1 MRRKLMATCVCC
13 VLLAPLLSC
22 GCDPGDGVDQSQV
35 AKLETVEISIGEHR
49 FLAWLAD
56 DPNERSTGLM
66 HVTAEQMAPTADGV
80 ERAML
85 FVFPADQSA
94 SHGFWM
100 KDTIIP
106 LDIAFIRREGTIVTI
121 RTMAPLDTRTT
132 HSTAP
137 YRLALETRATV
148 LKRLGIKSGDQ
159 VQIPASALNNV
170 R

>member
-1 MRRKLMATCVCC
+1 MLRKLLAGCACC
-13 VLLAPLLSC
+13 ALVAPLLSC
-22 GCDPGDGVDQSQV
+22 GCDPGDDVDQSQV
-35 AKLETVEISIGEHR
+35 SKLETVEITIGGHR

-56 DPNERSTGLM
+56 EPSERTTGLM
-66 HVTAEQMAPTADGV
+66 HVTAQQMAPTSEGI

-85 FVFPADQSA
+85 FVFPADQPA
-94 SHGFWM
+94 THGFWM

-106 LDIAFIRREGTIVTI
+106 LDIAFIRREGSIVTI

-132 HSTAP
+132 HPTAP

-148 LKRLGIKSGDQ
+148 LRQLGIKQGDQ
-159 VQIPASALNNV
+159 VEIPASALNNV